1 MTDMAEETR
10 QIFNPDVV
18 TPEMEMAE
26 KGRNAPGAYDVPIE
40 EVNPLNAH
48 LFLEDRWQEHFA
60 RLRAEDP
67 VHFNE
72 LETSGRYW
80 SITKYDDVRAVDG
93 DWEAYSS
100 AKGIVLGNWEVAQGE
115 AEVPTGLQ
123 PFIAMDPPDHDDQ
136 RRAVHHVV
144 APRNLKEFES
154 LIRERTIEVLDGLPE
169 NEPFDWV
176 KMVSRDLTTK
186 MLATLFDYP
195 WEERNNL
202 TEWSDMFTNDER
214 ITAGEGVPR
223 EVIVEHMTACLQ
235 RFTELWHE
243 RKGDGKEA
251 FDLIRMLQSDPNT
264 ASMVDDPLTYMGNIM
279 LLIVGGN
286 DTTRNS
292 MSGGV
297 VFLNQF
303 PDEMAKVRG
312 NPALIPSMVSEI
324 IRYQT
329 PLPHMRRTATRD
341 VEFRGQTIR
350 KGEKVVLW
358 FVSGNYDDTV
368 IDRPEAFWVDRPNV
382 RNHLSFGAGIHRC
395 MGNRLAEM
403 QLRILWEEVLKRFE
417 KVELAGE
424 PERTCNLFIR
434 GFTRLPV
441 RVTRF
446 KR

>member
-1 MTDMAEETR
+1 MNA
-10 QIFNPDVV
+10 PAVV
-18 TPEMEMAE
+18 TKPDYRSMSIKEL
-26 KGRNAPGAYDVPIE
+26 DVSDPRMFQHDYWHG
-40 EVNPLNAH
+40 L
-48 LFLEDRWQEHFA
+48 FA
-60 RLRAEDP
+60 RLREESP
-67 VHFNE
+67 VHFQPDSPAGPFWSV
-72 LETSGRYW
+72 TRYEDIVDIERDTDTFSSEP
-80 SITKYDDVRAVDG
+80 SIAILDPEPDMILKM
-93 DWEAYSS
+93 
-100 AKGIVLGNWEVAQGE
+100 
-115 AEVPTGLQ
+115 
-123 PFIAMDPPDHDDQ
+123 FIAMDPPEHDDQ

-169 NEPFDWV
+169 SEPFDWV

-195 WEERNNL
+195 WDERNNL

-223 EVIVEHMTACLQ
+223 EVIVEHITACLQ

-264 ASMVDDPLTYMGNIM
+264 ANMVDDPLTYMGNIM

-303 PDEMAKVRG
+303 PGEMAKVRG

-368 IDRPEAFWVDRPNV
+368 IDRPEDFWVDRPNV

-403 QLRILWEEVLKRFE
+403 QLRILWEEVLRRFE

-434 GFTRLPV
+434 GFTQLPV

>member
-1 MTDMAEETR
+1 MNMPATVEVPDYRALSLAE
-10 QIFNPDVV
+10 IDVSD
-18 TPEMEMAE
+18 PRMFQFDYWH
-26 KGRNAPGAYDVPIE
+26 G
-40 EVNPLNAH
+40 L
-48 LFLEDRWQEHFA
+48 FA
-60 RLRAEDP
+60 RLREDSP
-67 VHFNE
+67 VHYQPESPAGPFWSVSRYE
-72 LETSGRYW
+72 DIVAIERDTETFSSEP
-80 SITKYDDVRAVDG
+80 SIAILDPEPDMILKM
-93 DWEAYSS
+93 
-100 AKGIVLGNWEVAQGE
+100 
-115 AEVPTGLQ
+115 
-123 PFIAMDPPDHDDQ
+123 FIAMDPPEHDVQ

-144 APRNLKEFES
+144 APRNLKEFEA
-154 LIRERTIEVLDGLPE
+154 LIRERTSEVLDSLPE

-176 KMVSRDLTTK
+176 KLVSRDLTTK

-202 TEWSDMFTNDER
+202 TAWSDMFTNDER

-223 EVIVEHMTACLQ
+223 GVIIEHMTACLQ

-251 FDLIRMLQSDPNT
+251 FDLIRMLQADPNT
-264 ASMVDDPLTYMGNIM
+264 ANMVDDPLTYMGNIM

-303 PDEMAKVRG
+303 PEQMAKVRA

-324 IRYQT
+324 IRFQT

-341 VEFRGQTIR
+341 VEFGGQHIA
-350 KGEKVVLW
+350 KGDKVLLW
-358 FVSGNYDDTV
+358 YVSGNYDEAV
-368 IDRPEAFWVDRPNV
+368 IERPNDFWIDRPNV
-382 RNHLSFGAGIHRC
+382 RGHLSFGAGIHRC

-403 QLRILWEEVLKRFE
+403 QLRILWEEALKRF
-417 KVELAGE
+417 KTIELAGP

-434 GFTRLPV
+434 GFTQLPV
-441 RVTRF
+441 RVSRF
-446 KR
+446 

>member
-1 MTDMAEETR
+1 M
-10 QIFNPDVV
+10 
-18 TPEMEMAE
+18 
-26 KGRNAPGAYDVPIE
+26 NAPVVVSKPDYRGIDITELDVSDPRMFQHDYWHD
-40 EVNPLNAH
+40 L
-48 LFLEDRWQEHFA
+48 FA
-60 RLRAEDP
+60 RLREESP
-67 VHFNE
+67 VHFQPE
-72 LETSGRYW
+72 SPAGPFWSVTRYEDIVAIERDTDTFSSEP
-80 SITKYDDVRAVDG
+80 SIAILDPEPDMILKM
-93 DWEAYSS
+93 
-100 AKGIVLGNWEVAQGE
+100 
-115 AEVPTGLQ
+115 
-123 PFIAMDPPDHDDQ
+123 FIAMDPPDHDDQ

>member
-1 MTDMAEETR
+1 M
-10 QIFNPDVV
+10 
-18 TPEMEMAE
+18 
-26 KGRNAPGAYDVPIE
+26 NAPVVVSKPDYREIDITELDVSDPRMFQHDYWHD
-40 EVNPLNAH
+40 L
-48 LFLEDRWQEHFA
+48 FA
-60 RLRAEDP
+60 RLREESP
-67 VHFNE
+67 VHFQPE
-72 LETSGRYW
+72 SPAGPFWSVTRYEDIVAIERDTDTFSSEP
-80 SITKYDDVRAVDG
+80 SIAILDPEPDMILKM
-93 DWEAYSS
+93 
-100 AKGIVLGNWEVAQGE
+100 
-115 AEVPTGLQ
+115 
-123 PFIAMDPPDHDDQ
+123 FIAMDPPEHDDQ

-264 ASMVDDPLTYMGNIM
+264 ANMVDDPLTYMGNIM

>member
-1 MTDMAEETR
+1 M
-10 QIFNPDVV
+10 
-18 TPEMEMAE
+18 
-26 KGRNAPGAYDVPIE
+26 NAPVVVSKPDYRGIDITELDVSDPRMFQHDYWHD
-40 EVNPLNAH
+40 L
-48 LFLEDRWQEHFA
+48 FA
-60 RLRAEDP
+60 RLREESP
-67 VHFNE
+67 VHFQPE
-72 LETSGRYW
+72 SPAGPFWSVTRYEDIVAIERDTDTFSSEP
-80 SITKYDDVRAVDG
+80 SIAILDPEPDMILKM
-93 DWEAYSS
+93 
-100 AKGIVLGNWEVAQGE
+100 
-115 AEVPTGLQ
+115 
-123 PFIAMDPPDHDDQ
+123 FIAMDPPEHDDQ

-264 ASMVDDPLTYMGNIM
+264 ANMVDDPLTYMGNIM

-324 IRYQT
+324 IRFQT

-434 GFTRLPV
+434 GFTQLPV

>member
-1 MTDMAEETR
+1 M
-10 QIFNPDVV
+10 
-18 TPEMEMAE
+18 
-26 KGRNAPGAYDVPIE
+26 NAPVVVSKPDYRGIDITELDVSDPRMFQHDYWHD
-40 EVNPLNAH
+40 L
-48 LFLEDRWQEHFA
+48 FA
-60 RLRAEDP
+60 RLREESP
-67 VHFNE
+67 VHFQPE
-72 LETSGRYW
+72 SPAGPFWSVTRYEDIVAIERDTETFSSEP
-80 SITKYDDVRAVDG
+80 SIAILDPEPDMILKM
-93 DWEAYSS
+93 
-100 AKGIVLGNWEVAQGE
+100 
-115 AEVPTGLQ
+115 
-123 PFIAMDPPDHDDQ
+123 FIAMDPPEHDDQ

-341 VEFRGQTIR
+341 VEFGGQTIR

-358 FVSGNYDDTV
+358 FLSGNYDDTV

>member
-1 MTDMAEETR
+1 M
-10 QIFNPDVV
+10 
-18 TPEMEMAE
+18 
-26 KGRNAPGAYDVPIE
+26 NAPVVVSKPDYRGIDITELDVSDPRMFQ
-40 EVNPLNAH
+40 H
-48 LFLEDRWQEHFA
+48 DYWHDLFT
-60 RLRAEDP
+60 RLREESP
-67 VHFNE
+67 VHFQPE
-72 LETSGRYW
+72 SPAGPFWSVTRYEDIVAIERDTDTFSSEP
-80 SITKYDDVRAVDG
+80 SIAILDPEPDMILKM
-93 DWEAYSS
+93 
-100 AKGIVLGNWEVAQGE
+100 
-115 AEVPTGLQ
+115 
-123 PFIAMDPPDHDDQ
+123 FIAMDPPEHDDQ

>member
-1 MTDMAEETR
+1 MNMPATGEAPDYRALPLAE
-10 QIFNPDVV
+10 IDVSD
-18 TPEMEMAE
+18 PRMFQFDYWH
-26 KGRNAPGAYDVPIE
+26 G
-40 EVNPLNAH
+40 L
-48 LFLEDRWQEHFA
+48 FA
-60 RLRAEDP
+60 RLREDSP
-67 VHFNE
+67 VHYQPESPAGPFWSVSRYE
-72 LETSGRYW
+72 DIIAIERDTETFSSEP
-80 SITKYDDVRAVDG
+80 SIAILDPEPDMILKM
-93 DWEAYSS
+93 
-100 AKGIVLGNWEVAQGE
+100 
-115 AEVPTGLQ
+115 
-123 PFIAMDPPDHDDQ
+123 FIAMDPPEHDIQ

-144 APRNLKEFES
+144 APRNLKEFET
-154 LIRERTIEVLDGLPE
+154 LIRERTSEVLDSLPE

-176 KMVSRDLTTK
+176 KLVSRDLTTK

-202 TEWSDMFTNDER
+202 TAWSDMFTNDER

-223 EVIVEHMTACLQ
+223 GVIIEHMTACLQ

-251 FDLIRMLQSDPNT
+251 FDLIRMLQADPNT
-264 ASMVDDPLTYMGNIM
+264 ANMVDDPLTYMGNIM

-303 PDEMAKVRG
+303 PEQMAKVRA

-324 IRYQT
+324 IRFQT

-341 VEFRGQTIR
+341 VEFGGQHIA
-350 KGEKVVLW
+350 KGDKVLLW
-358 FVSGNYDDTV
+358 YVSGNYDEAV
-368 IDRPEAFWVDRPNV
+368 IERPNDFWIDRPNV
-382 RNHLSFGAGIHRC
+382 RGHLSFGAGIHRC

-403 QLRILWEEVLKRFE
+403 QLRILWEEALKRF
-417 KVELAGE
+417 KTIELAGP

-434 GFTRLPV
+434 GFTQLPV
-441 RVTRF
+441 RVSRF
-446 KR
+446 

>member
-1 MTDMAEETR
+1 MNMPATGEAPDYRALPLAE
-10 QIFNPDVV
+10 IDVSD
-18 TPEMEMAE
+18 PRMFQFDYWH
-26 KGRNAPGAYDVPIE
+26 G
-40 EVNPLNAH
+40 L
-48 LFLEDRWQEHFA
+48 FA
-60 RLRAEDP
+60 RLREDSP
-67 VHFNE
+67 VHYQPESPAGPFWSVSRYE
-72 LETSGRYW
+72 DIIAIERDTETFSSEP
-80 SITKYDDVRAVDG
+80 SIAILDPEPDMILKM
-93 DWEAYSS
+93 
-100 AKGIVLGNWEVAQGE
+100 
-115 AEVPTGLQ
+115 
-123 PFIAMDPPDHDDQ
+123 FIAMDPPEHDVQ

-144 APRNLKEFES
+144 APRNLKEFEA
-154 LIRERTIEVLDGLPE
+154 LIRERTSEVLDSLPE

-176 KMVSRDLTTK
+176 KLVSRDLTTK

-202 TEWSDMFTNDER
+202 TAWSDMFTNDER

-223 EVIVEHMTACLQ
+223 DVIIEHMTACLQ

-251 FDLIRMLQSDPNT
+251 FDLIRMLQADPNT
-264 ASMVDDPLTYMGNIM
+264 ANMVDDPLTYMGNIM

-303 PDEMAKVRG
+303 PEQMAKVRA

-324 IRYQT
+324 IRFQT

-341 VEFRGQTIR
+341 VEFGGQHIA
-350 KGEKVVLW
+350 KGDKVLLW
-358 FVSGNYDDTV
+358 YVSGNYDEAA
-368 IDRPEAFWVDRPNV
+368 IERPNDFWIDRPNV
-382 RNHLSFGAGIHRC
+382 RGHLSFGAGIHRC

-403 QLRILWEEVLKRFE
+403 QLRILWEEALKRF
-417 KVELAGE
+417 KTIELAGP

-434 GFTRLPV
+434 GFTELPV
-441 RVTRF
+441 RVSRF
-446 KR
+446 

>member
-1 MTDMAEETR
+1 M
-10 QIFNPDVV
+10 
-18 TPEMEMAE
+18 
-26 KGRNAPGAYDVPIE
+26 NAPVVVSKPDYRGVDITELDVSDPRMFQHDYWHD
-40 EVNPLNAH
+40 L
-48 LFLEDRWQEHFA
+48 FA
-60 RLRAEDP
+60 RLREESP
-67 VHFNE
+67 VHFQPE
-72 LETSGRYW
+72 SPAGPFWSVTRYEDIVAIERDTDTFSSEP
-80 SITKYDDVRAVDG
+80 SIAILDPEPDMILKM
-93 DWEAYSS
+93 
-100 AKGIVLGNWEVAQGE
+100 
-115 AEVPTGLQ
+115 
-123 PFIAMDPPDHDDQ
+123 FIAMDPPEHDDQ

-434 GFTRLPV
+434 GFTQLPV

>member
-1 MTDMAEETR
+1 M
-10 QIFNPDVV
+10 
-18 TPEMEMAE
+18 
-26 KGRNAPGAYDVPIE
+26 NAPAVVSKPDYRGIDITELDVSDPRMFQHDYWHD
-40 EVNPLNAH
+40 L
-48 LFLEDRWQEHFA
+48 FA
-60 RLRAEDP
+60 RLREESP
-67 VHFNE
+67 VHFQPE
-72 LETSGRYW
+72 SPAGPFWSVTRYEDIVAIERDTDTFSSEP
-80 SITKYDDVRAVDG
+80 SIAILDPEPDMILKM
-93 DWEAYSS
+93 
-100 AKGIVLGNWEVAQGE
+100 
-115 AEVPTGLQ
+115 
-123 PFIAMDPPDHDDQ
+123 FIAMDPPEHDDQ

-195 WEERNNL
+195 WDERNNL

-264 ASMVDDPLTYMGNIM
+264 ANMVDDPLTYMGNIM

-434 GFTRLPV
+434 GFTQLPV

>member
-1 MTDMAEETR
+1 M
-10 QIFNPDVV
+10 
-18 TPEMEMAE
+18 
-26 KGRNAPGAYDVPIE
+26 NAPVVVSKPDYRGIDITELDVSDPRMFQHDYWHD
-40 EVNPLNAH
+40 L
-48 LFLEDRWQEHFA
+48 FA
-60 RLRAEDP
+60 RLREESP
-67 VHFNE
+67 VHFQPE
-72 LETSGRYW
+72 SPAGPFWSVTRYEDIVAIERDTDTFSSEP
-80 SITKYDDVRAVDG
+80 SIAILDPEPDMILKM
-93 DWEAYSS
+93 
-100 AKGIVLGNWEVAQGE
+100 
-115 AEVPTGLQ
+115 
-123 PFIAMDPPDHDDQ
+123 FIAMDPPEHDDQ

-358 FVSGNYDDTV
+358 FLSGNYDDTV

>member
-1 MTDMAEETR
+1 MNA
-10 QIFNPDVV
+10 PAVV
-18 TPEMEMAE
+18 TKPDYRSMSIKEL
-26 KGRNAPGAYDVPIE
+26 DVSDPRMFQHDYWHG
-40 EVNPLNAH
+40 L
-48 LFLEDRWQEHFA
+48 FA
-60 RLRAEDP
+60 RLREESP
-67 VHFNE
+67 VHFQPDSPAGPFWSV
-72 LETSGRYW
+72 TRYEDIVDIERDTDTFSSEP
-80 SITKYDDVRAVDG
+80 SIAILDPEPDMILKM
-93 DWEAYSS
+93 
-100 AKGIVLGNWEVAQGE
+100 
-115 AEVPTGLQ
+115 
-123 PFIAMDPPDHDDQ
+123 FIAMDPPEHDDQ

-169 NEPFDWV
+169 SEPFDWV

-223 EVIVEHMTACLQ
+223 EVIVEHITACLQ

-264 ASMVDDPLTYMGNIM
+264 ANMVDDPLTYMGNIM

-303 PDEMAKVRG
+303 PGEMAKVRG

-368 IDRPEAFWVDRPNV
+368 IDRPEDFWVDRPNV

-403 QLRILWEEVLKRFE
+403 QLRILWEEVLRRFE

-434 GFTRLPV
+434 GFTQLPV

>member
-1 MTDMAEETR
+1 MNMPATGEAPDYRALPLAE
-10 QIFNPDVV
+10 IDVSD
-18 TPEMEMAE
+18 PRMFQFDYWH
-26 KGRNAPGAYDVPIE
+26 G
-40 EVNPLNAH
+40 L
-48 LFLEDRWQEHFA
+48 FA
-60 RLRAEDP
+60 RLREDSP
-67 VHFNE
+67 VHYQPESPAGPFWSVSRYE
-72 LETSGRYW
+72 DIVAIERDTETFSSEP
-80 SITKYDDVRAVDG
+80 SIAILDPEPDMILKM
-93 DWEAYSS
+93 
-100 AKGIVLGNWEVAQGE
+100 
-115 AEVPTGLQ
+115 
-123 PFIAMDPPDHDDQ
+123 FIAMDPPEHDVQ

-144 APRNLKEFES
+144 APRNLKEFEA
-154 LIRERTIEVLDGLPE
+154 LIRERTSEVLDSLPE

-176 KMVSRDLTTK
+176 KLVSRDLTTK

-202 TEWSDMFTNDER
+202 TAWSDMFTNDER

-223 EVIVEHMTACLQ
+223 DVIIEHMTACLQ

-251 FDLIRMLQSDPNT
+251 FDLIRMLQADPNT
-264 ASMVDDPLTYMGNIM
+264 ANMVDDPLTYMGNIM

-303 PDEMAKVRG
+303 PEQMAKVRA

-324 IRYQT
+324 IRFQT

-341 VEFRGQTIR
+341 VEFGGQHIA
-350 KGEKVVLW
+350 KGDKVLLW
-358 FVSGNYDDTV
+358 YVSGNYDEAA
-368 IDRPEAFWVDRPNV
+368 IERPNDFWIDRPNV
-382 RNHLSFGAGIHRC
+382 RGHLSFGAGIHRC

-403 QLRILWEEVLKRFE
+403 QLRVLWEEALKRF
-417 KVELAGE
+417 KTIELAGP

-434 GFTRLPV
+434 GFTELPV
-441 RVTRF
+441 RVSRF
-446 KR
+446 

>member
-1 MTDMAEETR
+1 MNMPATGEAPDYRALPLAE
-10 QIFNPDVV
+10 IDVSD
-18 TPEMEMAE
+18 PRMFQFDYWH
-26 KGRNAPGAYDVPIE
+26 G
-40 EVNPLNAH
+40 L
-48 LFLEDRWQEHFA
+48 FA
-60 RLRAEDP
+60 RLREDSP
-67 VHFNE
+67 VHYQPESPAGPFWSVSRYE
-72 LETSGRYW
+72 DIVAIERDTETFSSEP
-80 SITKYDDVRAVDG
+80 SIAILDPEPDMILKM
-93 DWEAYSS
+93 
-100 AKGIVLGNWEVAQGE
+100 
-115 AEVPTGLQ
+115 
-123 PFIAMDPPDHDDQ
+123 FIAMDPPEHDVQ

-144 APRNLKEFES
+144 APRNLKEFEA
-154 LIRERTIEVLDGLPE
+154 LIRERTSEVLDSLPE

-176 KMVSRDLTTK
+176 KLVSRDLTTK

-202 TEWSDMFTNDER
+202 TAWSDMFTNDER

-223 EVIVEHMTACLQ
+223 GVIIEHMTACLQ

-251 FDLIRMLQSDPNT
+251 FDLIRMLQADPNT
-264 ASMVDDPLTYMGNIM
+264 ANMVDDPLTYMGNIM

-303 PDEMAKVRG
+303 PEQMAKVRA

-324 IRYQT
+324 IRFQT

-341 VEFRGQTIR
+341 VEFGGQHIA
-350 KGEKVVLW
+350 KGDKVLLW
-358 FVSGNYDDTV
+358 YVSGNYDEAV
-368 IDRPEAFWVDRPNV
+368 IERPNDFWIDRPNV
-382 RNHLSFGAGIHRC
+382 RGHLSFGAGIHRC

-403 QLRILWEEVLKRFE
+403 QLRILWEEALKRF
-417 KVELAGE
+417 KTIELAGP

-434 GFTRLPV
+434 GFTQLPV
-441 RVTRF
+441 RVSRF
-446 KR
+446 

>member
-1 MTDMAEETR
+1 M
-10 QIFNPDVV
+10 
-18 TPEMEMAE
+18 
-26 KGRNAPGAYDVPIE
+26 NAPVVVSKPDYRGVDITELDVSDPRMFQHDYWHD
-40 EVNPLNAH
+40 L
-48 LFLEDRWQEHFA
+48 FA
-60 RLRAEDP
+60 RLREESP
-67 VHFNE
+67 VHFQPE
-72 LETSGRYW
+72 SPAGPFWSVTRYEDIVAIERDTDTFSSEP
-80 SITKYDDVRAVDG
+80 SIAILDPEPDMILKM
-93 DWEAYSS
+93 
-100 AKGIVLGNWEVAQGE
+100 
-115 AEVPTGLQ
+115 
-123 PFIAMDPPDHDDQ
+123 FIAMDPPEHDDQ

-264 ASMVDDPLTYMGNIM
+264 ANMVDDPLTYMGNIM

>member
-1 MTDMAEETR
+1 M
-10 QIFNPDVV
+10 
-18 TPEMEMAE
+18 
-26 KGRNAPGAYDVPIE
+26 NAPVVVSKPDYRGIDITELDVSDPRMFQHDYWHD
-40 EVNPLNAH
+40 L
-48 LFLEDRWQEHFA
+48 FA
-60 RLRAEDP
+60 RLREESP
-67 VHFNE
+67 VHFQPE
-72 LETSGRYW
+72 SPAGPFWSVTRYEDIVAIERDTDTFSSEP
-80 SITKYDDVRAVDG
+80 SIAILDPEPDMILKM
-93 DWEAYSS
+93 
-100 AKGIVLGNWEVAQGE
+100 
-115 AEVPTGLQ
+115 
-123 PFIAMDPPDHDDQ
+123 FIAMDPPEHDDQ

-303 PDEMAKVRG
+303 PDEMIKVRG

>member
-1 MTDMAEETR
+1 M
-10 QIFNPDVV
+10 
-18 TPEMEMAE
+18 
-26 KGRNAPGAYDVPIE
+26 NAPAVVSKPDYRGIDITELDVSDPRMFQHDYWHD
-40 EVNPLNAH
+40 L
-48 LFLEDRWQEHFA
+48 FA
-60 RLRAEDP
+60 RLREESP
-67 VHFNE
+67 VHFQPE
-72 LETSGRYW
+72 SPAGPFWSVTRYEDIVAIERDTDTFSSEP
-80 SITKYDDVRAVDG
+80 SIAILDPEPDMILKM
-93 DWEAYSS
+93 
-100 AKGIVLGNWEVAQGE
+100 
-115 AEVPTGLQ
+115 
-123 PFIAMDPPDHDDQ
+123 FIAMDPPEHDDQ

-368 IDRPEAFWVDRPNV
+368 IDHPEAFWVDRPNV

-434 GFTRLPV
+434 GFTQLPV

>member
-1 MTDMAEETR
+1 M
-10 QIFNPDVV
+10 
-18 TPEMEMAE
+18 
-26 KGRNAPGAYDVPIE
+26 NAPVVVSKPDYRGIDITELDVSDPRMFQHDYWHD
-40 EVNPLNAH
+40 L
-48 LFLEDRWQEHFA
+48 FA
-60 RLRAEDP
+60 RLREESP
-67 VHFNE
+67 VHFQPE
-72 LETSGRYW
+72 SPAGPFWSVTRYEDIVAIERDTDTFSSEP
-80 SITKYDDVRAVDG
+80 SIAILDPEPDMILKM
-93 DWEAYSS
+93 
-100 AKGIVLGNWEVAQGE
+100 
-115 AEVPTGLQ
+115 
-123 PFIAMDPPDHDDQ
+123 FIAMDPPEHDDQ

-264 ASMVDDPLTYMGNIM
+264 ANMVDDPLTYMGNIM

-434 GFTRLPV
+434 GFTQLPV

>member
-1 MTDMAEETR
+1 M
-10 QIFNPDVV
+10 
-18 TPEMEMAE
+18 
-26 KGRNAPGAYDVPIE
+26 NAPVVVSKPDYREIDITELDVSDPRMFQHDYWHD
-40 EVNPLNAH
+40 L
-48 LFLEDRWQEHFA
+48 FA
-60 RLRAEDP
+60 RLREESP
-67 VHFNE
+67 VHFQPE
-72 LETSGRYW
+72 SPAGPFWSVTRYEDIVAIERDTDTFSSEP
-80 SITKYDDVRAVDG
+80 SIAILDPEPDMILKM
-93 DWEAYSS
+93 
-100 AKGIVLGNWEVAQGE
+100 
-115 AEVPTGLQ
+115 
-123 PFIAMDPPDHDDQ
+123 FIAMDPPEHDDQ

-368 IDRPEAFWVDRPNV
+368 IDHPEAFWVDRPNV

>member
-1 MTDMAEETR
+1 MNMPATGEAPDYRALPLAE
-10 QIFNPDVV
+10 IDVSD
-18 TPEMEMAE
+18 PRMFQFDYWH
-26 KGRNAPGAYDVPIE
+26 G
-40 EVNPLNAH
+40 L
-48 LFLEDRWQEHFA
+48 FA
-60 RLRAEDP
+60 RLREDSP
-67 VHFNE
+67 VHYQPESPAGPFWSVSRYE
-72 LETSGRYW
+72 DIIAIERDTETFSSEP
-80 SITKYDDVRAVDG
+80 SIAILDPEPDMILKM
-93 DWEAYSS
+93 
-100 AKGIVLGNWEVAQGE
+100 
-115 AEVPTGLQ
+115 
-123 PFIAMDPPDHDDQ
+123 FIAMDPPEHDVQ

-144 APRNLKEFES
+144 APRNLKEFET
-154 LIRERTIEVLDGLPE
+154 LIRERTSEVLDSLPE

-176 KMVSRDLTTK
+176 KLVSRDLTTK

-202 TEWSDMFTNDER
+202 TAWSDMFTNDER

-223 EVIVEHMTACLQ
+223 GVIIEHMTACLQ

-251 FDLIRMLQSDPNT
+251 FDLIRMLQADPNT
-264 ASMVDDPLTYMGNIM
+264 ANMVDDPLTYMGNIM

-303 PDEMAKVRG
+303 PEQMAKVRA

-324 IRYQT
+324 IRFQT

-341 VEFRGQTIR
+341 VEFGGQHIA
-350 KGEKVVLW
+350 KGDKVLLW
-358 FVSGNYDDTV
+358 YVSGNYDEAV
-368 IDRPEAFWVDRPNV
+368 IERPNDFWIDRPNV
-382 RNHLSFGAGIHRC
+382 RGHLSFGAGIHRC

-403 QLRILWEEVLKRFE
+403 QLRILWEEALKRF
-417 KVELAGE
+417 KTIELAGP

-434 GFTRLPV
+434 GFTQLPV
-441 RVTRF
+441 RVSRF
-446 KR
+446 